1 MDKNK
6 QRFLNALADCNDEC
20 ERIREQVNRYSD
32 ADNVTDGDHTQA
44 VGLKNSLASIR
55 KLFEAINAAPAGPAI
70 HASPPES
77 TGKALYL

>member
-55 KLFEAINAAPAGPAI
+55 KLFEAINAAPVNRK
-70 HASPPES
+70 S
-77 TGKALYL
+77 